1 MKLKTHQNSHL
12 TQQNLVTE
20 AQTFINASISKNTQL
35 AYDLAWRTFSAW
47 CDENDLDPKTLS
59 TPGLILFLTEMAQTK
74 RVSTILKTLA
84 GIRKCRQLLGTPL
97 EPSHELDSFLR
108 GLKRIKAKPQTSKE
122 PLSTDLLKRICKS
135 FNDTRP
141 RDLRDR
147 ALVLTGFCGALRRSE
162 IAALKIEDF
171 EKCDEGYVLIIRRSK
186 TDQFGQ
192 GEKLGLPYGSNRE
205 TCPVRSIQ
213 AWLDFLNEHEITK
226 GPIFRHLVQSK
237 PTIKNLTGRGICLVV
252 QRLLKRIEID
262 PTNYGAH
269 SLRSGFAT
277 SAAKAGVSTFD
288 ISAQTRHRSIQSLAR
303 YVKRGQIF
311 DDNPVARL
319 GL

>member
-1 MKLKTHQNSHL
+1 MNLEKRQNSHL

-20 AQTFINASISKNTQL
+20 AQDFMKASLSPATRVT
-35 AYDLAWRTFSAW
+35 YDVAWRTFSTW
-47 CDENDLDPKTLS
+47 CDENDFSPKTLG
-59 TPGLILFLTEMAQTK
+59 TPGLILFLTSMAQTK
-74 RVSTILKTLA
+74 SVPTILKTLA

-108 GLKRIKAKPQTSKE
+108 GLKRMKAKPQTSKE
-122 PLSTDLLKRICKS
+122 PLTTDLLKRICKTL
-135 FNDTRP
+135 NDSKP

-147 ALVLTGFCGALRRSE
+147 ALILTGFCGALRRSE
-162 IAALKIEDF
+162 IAALTIQDF
-171 EKCDEGYVLIIRRSK
+171 TKCDEGFVLTIQRSK

-192 GEKLGLPYGSNRE
+192 GEKLGIPYGSHRE
-205 TCPVRSIQ
+205 TCPVRSIK
-213 AWLDFLNEHEITK
+213 AWLDFLSGHEITT

-237 PTIKNLTGRGICLVV
+237 PTSKNLTGRGICLVV
-252 QRLLKRIEID
+252 QRLLKRIEVD
-262 PTNYGAH
+262 PTNFGAH

-277 SAAKAGVSTFD
+277 SAARAGVSTFD
-288 ISAQTRHRSIQSLAR
+288 ISAQTRHRSIQSLDR

-311 DDNPVARL
+311 EDNPVARL